1 MKKNEN
7 LYTSIY
13 SSLESGIPGVLIT
26 SMNQDNQKDNI
37 KFFINKNQLVIGDS
51 IEDKKMTQALKKYIA
66 VEIASRIFSSVSTIR
81 LNKETLEIQEYKK
94 NDLVSNMSKHKDK
107 FFLLEYIYPKLKLV
121 IVGAGHVGQ
130 ALAQIAE
137 IIGFEIFIIDDRKDY
152 ANEIRFPMAKGI
164 FNQDL
169 ALSINSINLD
179 SLSYVV
185 LVSRGHKLDEEALRT
200 VIDKN
205 SQYIGMIGSK
215 RRTSIVLNSLL
226 NDGISAKK
234 LQAVHTPVGLNLGG
248 QSPGEIA
255 LAILAEIIQVIH
267 KGDGKSLR
275 LSRKSLL

>member
-1 MKKNEN
+1 MGNI
-7 LYTSIY
+7 YSSIY
-13 SSLESGIPGVLIT
+13 SSLEKGIPGVLIT
-26 SMNQDNQKDNI
+26 SMNQKNQKDNI
-37 KFFINKNQLVIGDS
+37 KLFINKNEQVVGDS
-51 IEDKKMTQALKKYIA
+51 IDDKKVMEALKKY
-66 VEIASRIFSSVSTIR
+66 VLKEISSKIFSSVSTI
-81 LNKETLEIQEYKK
+81 LFNKKTLEIQEYKK
-94 NDLVSNMSKHKDK
+94 NDLITNISKQKDN

-137 IIGFEIFIIDDRKDY
+137 IIGFEIFVIDDREDY
-152 ANEIRFPMAKGI
+152 ANEIRFPMAKSI
-164 FNQDL
+164 FNQEL
-169 ALSINSINLD
+169 ETSINSINLD

-185 LVSRGHKLDEEALRT
+185 LVSRGHKLDEEALRI

-205 SQYIGMIGSK
+205 AQYIGMIGSK

-226 NDGISAKK
+226 DDGISAKK

-255 LAILAEIIQVIH
+255 LAILAEIIQLIH

-275 LSRKSLL
+275 LSRKTLL

>member
-1 MKKNEN
+1 MSDI
-7 LYTSIY
+7 YSSIY
-13 SSLESGIPGVLIT
+13 SSLEEGVPGVLIT
-26 SMNQDNQKDNI
+26 SMSQKNQKDNI
-37 KFFINKNQLVIGDS
+37 KIFIDKNEKTVGDS
-51 IEDKKMTQALKKYIA
+51 IDDKKIMVALKKY
-66 VEIASRIFSSVSTIR
+66 VLKEISSKIFSSVSTIFF
-81 LNKETLEIQEYKK
+81 NQETLEIQEYKK
-94 NDLVSNMSKHKDK
+94 NDLITNISKQKEN

-137 IIGFEIFIIDDRKDY
+137 IIGFEIFVIDDREDY
-152 ANEIRFPMAKGI
+152 ANKIRFPMAKSI
-164 FNQDL
+164 FNQELEDSID
-169 ALSINSINLD
+169 SINID

-185 LVSRGHKLDEEALRT
+185 LVSRGHKLDEEALRII
-200 VIDKN
+200 IDKN
-205 SQYIGMIGSK
+205 AQYIGMIGSK

-226 NDGISAKK
+226 DDGISAKK

-255 LAILAEIIQVIH
+255 LAILAEIIQLIH